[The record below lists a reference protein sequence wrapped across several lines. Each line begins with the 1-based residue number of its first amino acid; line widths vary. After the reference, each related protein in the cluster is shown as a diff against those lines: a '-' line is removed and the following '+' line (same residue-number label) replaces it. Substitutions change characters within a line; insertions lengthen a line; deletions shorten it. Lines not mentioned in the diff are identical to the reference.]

1 MLISCHVKHWRCLAW
16 VIDDVIIDVI
26 IVDDI
31 RDIATAL
38 SLSLDFALL
47 SHFLGLFMSLLT
59 LNVKN
64 QIMLLRLGIFLKFDE
79 KFQCCLIDTMHLSNT
94 LIQATLLLL

>member
-38 SLSLDFALL
+38 SLSLDSLL
-47 SHFLGLFMSLLT
+47 SWI
-59 LNVKN
+59 
-64 QIMLLRLGIFLKFDE
+64 QI
-79 KFQCCLIDTMHLSNT
+79 
-94 LIQATLLLL
+94 